1 MSFYIPVIALR
12 FFPQLLCPLQSLQYI
27 NPAAFKCETE
37 NRFAGNSV
45 FIGNLQSDITLKILT
60 KPD

>member
-1 MSFYIPVIALR
+1 MSFYIPVIALS
-12 FFPQLLCPLQSLQYI
+12 FFPLQSLQYV
-27 NPAAFKCETE
+27 NPAAFKYETE